1 MPLMISKQQFSTG
14 IKITKNLLMC
24 DDHNFAISLIMIIN
38 KSATE
43 KNVLP

>member
-1 MPLMISKQQFSTG
+1 MPLIISEQQFSTG
-14 IKITKNLLMC
+14 IKITNNLLIC

-43 KNVLP
+43 KKVLL